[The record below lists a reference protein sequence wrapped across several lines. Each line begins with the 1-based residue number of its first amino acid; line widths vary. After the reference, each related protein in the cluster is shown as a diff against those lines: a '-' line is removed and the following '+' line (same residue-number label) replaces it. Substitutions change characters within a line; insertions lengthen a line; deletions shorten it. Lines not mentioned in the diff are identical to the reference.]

1 MADSHLEVGQG
12 QPGQG
17 GAAHSPLR
25 HDRPVSEGCHGVD
38 GNRDKWNNGGGVRT
52 LLLSKKESKD
62 EKEEKASNG
71 DVDCFQDR
79 VAVED
84 GDQDTDVGGKK

>member
-38 GNRDKWNNGGGVRT
+38 GNGDKWKNRGGVRT
-52 LLLSKKESKD
+52 LLLSKKASND
-62 EKEEKASNG
+62 EKEEKASDG

-84 GDQDTDVGGKK
+84 GDQNSDVGGKK

>member
-12 QPGQG
+12 QPDQG

-25 HDRPVSEGCHGVD
+25 NDHPVSEGGHGVD
-38 GNRDKWNNGGGVRT
+38 CNRDEWNNRGGVRT
-52 LLLSKKESKD
+52 LLLSKKESND
-62 EKEEKASNG
+62 EKEEKASDD
-71 DVDCFQDR
+71 DVDRFQDR

-84 GDQDTDVGGKK
+84 GDQNSDVGGKK